1 MLKLLHKLKTE
12 KLISELDYQF
22 AKMIDKKQQ
31 PYAYSQTQ
39 QNLAVLLS
47 ALVSFNVMK
56 GNTAVR
62 LHGVAAVNFFDLK
75 GKKASQERDFLGE
88 IAEKI
93 EHKQPLEW
101 QSVLQNH
108 IAFSQDPSQIAPML
122 FQNGLLYFYRYWK
135 AENRVANYLQQGVRS
150 SPISADIEQDRAI
163 LAQLFPHKNP
173 QIDWQK
179 IAVATALT
187 KNFCLISG
195 GPGTGKTYT
204 VARLLAALQ
213 LKRLKQGLPLLKIS
227 LAAPTGKAAS
237 RLKESISSS
246 IQGLDLPQSLKDQ
259 MVTEASTIHRLL
271 GIRPLQDLPKYHQK
285 NPLHIDLLVVDEA
298 SMIDLT
304 LMEKLMNALKPTTKL
319 VLLGDKDQLASVEV
333 GSMMGDLGSFLA
345 QGYSPAHCDYLQA
358 VTGEAV
364 EAKQANVL
372 PICDSLC
379 HLTESR
385 RFGEHSGIGKLARA
399 VNAQQGVGS
408 WQILNESL
416 TDLALIA
423 YPEQALFAD
432 ERKWQQHCVA
442 MVVDKAVELYRT
454 YLDLVKKR
462 VKSPEQVEIQAIFE
476 AFQQVRLLSALR
488 VGELGVERL
497 NQIIAEA
504 LKKER
509 LIHFH
514 QTRENYFGK
523 PILIT
528 ENSPQL
534 DIFSGDIGIILPD
547 EQGESR
553 VYFNQGEAT
562 FRSISLNRLP
572 EYEVAYVMTVHKS
585 QGSEFDHTLLILP
598 LKSNPILTKEL
609 IYTAITRAKTQF
621 TLFGNEAIWKQSVRT
636 EIERQSGLREQL
648 GAMA

>member
-1 MLKLLHKLKTE
+1 MLKLLHELKTE

-62 LHGVAAVNFFDLK
+62 LHGAAAVNFFDLK

-163 LAQLFPHKNP
+163 LDQLFPHKNP

-213 LKRLKQGLPLLKIS
+213 LKRLKQELPLLKIA

-345 QGYSPAHCDYLQA
+345 QGYSPVHCDYLQA

-423 YPEQALFAD
+423 YPEQAQFAD

-462 VKSPEQVEIQAIFE
+462 VKSPEKVDVKAIFE

-497 NQIIAEA
+497 NQTIAEA

>member
-1 MLKLLHKLKTE
+1 MLKLLHELKTE

-62 LHGVAAVNFFDLK
+62 LHGAAAVNFFDLK

-163 LAQLFPHKNP
+163 LDQLFPHKNP

-213 LKRLKQGLPLLKIS
+213 LKRLKQELPLLKIA

-358 VTGEAV
+358 VTGDAV

-416 TDLALIA
+416 ADLALIA
-423 YPEQALFAD
+423 YPEQTQFAD
-432 ERKWQQHCVA
+432 ERKWQQHCVT

-462 VKSPEQVEIQAIFE
+462 VKSPEKVDVKAIFE

-497 NQIIAEA
+497 NQTIAEA

>member
-1 MLKLLHKLKTE
+1 MLKLLHELKTE

-62 LHGVAAVNFFDLK
+62 LHGAAAVNFFDLK

-163 LAQLFPHKNP
+163 LDQLFPHKNP

-213 LKRLKQGLPLLKIS
+213 LKRLKQELPLLKIA

-358 VTGEAV
+358 VTGDAV

-416 TDLALIA
+416 ADLALIA
-423 YPEQALFAD
+423 YPEQTQFAD
-432 ERKWQQHCVA
+432 ERKWQQHCVT

-462 VKSPEQVEIQAIFE
+462 VKSPEKVDVKAIFE

-553 VYFNQGEAT
+553 VYFNQGEAS

-648 GAMA
+648 GVME

>member
-1 MLKLLHKLKTE
+1 MLELLHELKTE

-31 PYAYSQTQ
+31 PYDYAETPR
-39 QNLAVLLS
+39 NLAVLLS

-62 LHGVAAVNFFDLK
+62 LHGAAEMNLFDLK
-75 GKKASQERDFLGE
+75 GKKASQERDFLSE
-88 IAEKI
+88 IWQKI
-93 EHKQPLEW
+93 GKISPLEW
-101 QSVLQNH
+101 QSALQNH

-135 AENRVANYLQQGVRS
+135 AENRVANYLQQAVRS
-150 SPISADIEQDRAI
+150 SPISSDIEQDRAI

-213 LKRLKQGLPLLKIS
+213 LKLLKQDLPLLKIA

-246 IQGLDLPQSLKDQ
+246 VQGLDLPQSLKDQ
-259 MVTEASTIHRLL
+259 MITEASTIHRLL

-345 QGYSPAHCDYLQA
+345 QGYSPAHCDYLRA
-358 VTGEAV
+358 VTGEAI
-364 EAKQANVL
+364 EPKQANVL

-379 HLTESR
+379 HLVYSR

-399 VNAQQGVGS
+399 VNAQQAVGS

-416 TDLALIA
+416 ADLALIA
-423 YPEQALFAD
+423 YPEQTQFAD

-442 MVVDKAVELYRT
+442 MVVDKAVELYRR

-462 VKSPEQVEIQAIFE
+462 VKSPEKVDVKAIFE

-497 NQIIAEA
+497 NQTIAET
-504 LKKER
+504 LKKEG
-509 LIHFH
+509 LIFF
-514 QTRENYFGK
+514 QQPRENYFGK

-553 VYFNQGEAT
+553 VYFNQGETT

-598 LKSNPILTKEL
+598 LKANPILTKEL
-609 IYTAITRAKTQF
+609 IYTAITRAKNQF
-621 TLFGNEAIWKQSVRT
+621 TLFGNEKIWKQGVRT

-648 GAMA
+648 GVRE

>member
-1 MLKLLHKLKTE
+1 MLKLLHELKTE

-62 LHGVAAVNFFDLK
+62 LHGAAAVNFFDLK

-93 EHKQPLEW
+93 EHKQPFEW

-213 LKRLKQGLPLLKIS
+213 LKRLKQELPLLKIA

-246 IQGLDLPQSLKDQ
+246 IQGLYLPQSLKDQ

-553 VYFNQGEAT
+553 VYFNQGEAS